1 MRMRD
6 IAKKTLLAAIVAWF
20 VTRALRRVLGLVLLA
35 TVLAGAL
42 TIAERHGVDVDDA
55 RRVVRCQ
62 TRAIARAV
70 EHLRHAASSSSPSST
85 ARPLRG
91 HGRCHL
97 ASTSTASRRDR
108 GARR

>member
-1 MRMRD
+1 MRD
-6 IAKKTLLAAIVAWF
+6 VAKKTLLAAIVAWL
-20 VTRALRRVLGLVLLA
+20 VTRAVRRVLGLVGLA

-55 RRVVRCQ
+55 RRVVRCE

-70 EHLRHAASSSSPSST
+70 AHLRHAGLSSSPSST
-85 ARPLRG
+85 ARPLHG

-97 ASTSTASRRDR
+97 ASMPTARRRDR
-108 GARR
+108 AARR